1 MAEFSGTAQAFDLSV
16 SVLYYL
22 RAIGGFLLIFIIPGL
37 VWTLVIFRKLHIME
51 RIVLS
56 FGLSIVIVTLV
67 NYIPSKAFGL
77 PITVSNVLI
86 SIAAVIGLALL
97 LHALRKFQES
107 RARNQ

>member
-1 MAEFSGTAQAFDLSV
+1 MAEFLGTAQAFDLSV

-56 FGLSIVIVTLV
+56 FGLSIAIVTLV